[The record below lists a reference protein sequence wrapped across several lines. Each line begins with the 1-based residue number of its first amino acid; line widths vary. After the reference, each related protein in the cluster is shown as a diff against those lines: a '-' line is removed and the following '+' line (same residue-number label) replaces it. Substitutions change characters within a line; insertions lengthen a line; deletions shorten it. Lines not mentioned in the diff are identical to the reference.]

1 VAKLQLIMEQLPP
14 VLETSPE
21 SQQPTMSL
29 GARLLNVLAAPGEVF
44 EAIKSAKASAANWVV
59 PALLLIAVSW
69 LGAWL
74 VFSQDSI
81 KQQLKEI
88 TDQAIEKQIQKQ
100 HMSEQQAEQA
110 RAVGAK
116 FGSIGPIAGAVVAPV
131 FAGFLTPF
139 WWGLL
144 LWLIGTKALKGN
156 FPYMKGV
163 ELAGLA
169 GMVGVLDA
177 IVRILLILIMGN
189 LFASP
194 SLALFVNQFNPQNPM
209 HGLLAV
215 LSIMTF
221 WVLCVRALGLARFS
235 GVGFGKAAAWVFGV
249 WILLTALFSGFG
261 FAMQAAFNR

>member
-1 VAKLQLIMEQLPP
+1 MEDLPP

-21 SQQPTMSL
+21 ASPPTMSL
-29 GARLLNVLAAPGEVF
+29 GARLVNVLATPGEVF
-44 EAIKSAKASAANWVV
+44 EQIKGARGSAANWVV

-81 KQQLKEI
+81 KQQLREI

-100 HMSEQQAEQA
+100 HMSDQQAEQA
-110 RAVGAK
+110 RTIGAK
-116 FGSIGPIAGAVVAPV
+116 FGNIGTIASVVVAPV
-131 FAGFLTPF
+131 FAGFVTPF

-156 FPYMKGV
+156 FSYMKGV
-163 ELAGLA
+163 EVAGLA
-169 GMVGVLDA
+169 GMVAVLDA
-177 IVRILLILIMGN
+177 VVRVLLILILGN

-194 SLALFVNQFNPQNPM
+194 SLALFVKQFDPQNPV
-209 HGLLAV
+209 HGLLGV
-215 LSIMTF
+215 VNILTF
-221 WVLCVRALGLARFS
+221 WALGVRAIGIARFS

-249 WILLTALFSGFG
+249 WFVLTGLFTGFG
-261 FAMQAAFNR
+261 FAMRAIFAR